1 MNEQSICVTKQI
13 VYLFRTKN
21 NKVQCR
27 DLSWQRNVRV
37 FTSWDIL
44 PTLINDDC
52 TLCIWD
58 NNDVIWLQSSL
69 KYYAIFIK
77 IKILS
82 FTHPTL
88 LDVAFICVDRV
99 RVLVGCVWY
108 LNVSYFFGYYFEHII
123 RGGS

>member
-52 TLCIWD
+52 TLCI
-58 NNDVIWLQSSL
+58 
-69 KYYAIFIK
+69 
-77 IKILS
+77 
-82 FTHPTL
+82 
-88 LDVAFICVDRV
+88 
-99 RVLVGCVWY
+99 
-108 LNVSYFFGYYFEHII
+108 
-123 RGGS
+123 